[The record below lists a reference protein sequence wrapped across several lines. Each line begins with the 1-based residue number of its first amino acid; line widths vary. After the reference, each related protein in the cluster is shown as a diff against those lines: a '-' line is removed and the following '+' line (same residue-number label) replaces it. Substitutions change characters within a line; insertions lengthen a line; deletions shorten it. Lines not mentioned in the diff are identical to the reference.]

1 MKKKLLVFGTKNF
14 NNSLNEIKKY
24 LDFSLIF
31 FNDDTSFNDTI
42 STINAVLV
50 DSETCN
56 NLNNLSLIN
65 SIHTRP
71 ILLIENDGVFKKCNY
86 TYKINFPI
94 VFSDFNIKIMSLISS
109 QKFIQNSSIK
119 VKEYIIDKNEKT
131 LKNGILSIN
140 VTEREIQLI
149 ELLFNEKKSLSIN
162 NILKRVWKYSEGV
175 DTHTVETHIYR
186 LRKKILNKFKD
197 DNFIIS
203 SKDGYLI

>member
-1 MKKKLLVFGTKNF
+1 MKNSLLVLGTKNF

-149 ELLFNEKKSLSIN
+149 ELLFYEKKPLAK
-162 NILKRVWKYSEGV
+162 NILLKRIWKYSDDT

-186 LRKKILNKFKD
+186 LRKKIHDKFKD
-197 DNFIIS
+197 ENFIINTKS
-203 SKDGYLI
+203 GYSI